1 MDSLHFKLR
10 KNAPMVRQK
19 FLAKKS
25 SAGETVNK
33 FITRLQ
39 KLAEHCDYEG
49 ERDKQVRDCAIS
61 SMKDRNLKAKL
72 YREETLTL
80 NNLMET
86 VSQYHDKEALILVP
100 ESQINHITTDS
111 RQGGKCWRYDKVG
124 HYANECLRSRDHKCG
139 KCGNFG
145 HFEQCCET
153 KQNKANLLEVPME
166 NQDM

>member
-80 NNLMET
+80 NNL
-86 VSQYHDKEALILVP
+86 ILVP

-153 KQNKANLLEVPME
+153 KQSKANLLEVPME